1 MKIKIEVTAADL
13 EEMGCDSLEEFEQDI
28 RHQLDNGVVT
38 DDGDTGADWLADY
51 ELEVVQ
57 A

>member
-1 MKIKIEVTAADL
+1 MKITIEVTAADL
-13 EEMGCDSLEEFEQDI
+13 EEMGCDSLEEFERDI
-28 RHQLDNGVVT
+28 RHQLDNGVVA
-38 DDGDTGADWLADY
+38 DDGDTGVDWLADY